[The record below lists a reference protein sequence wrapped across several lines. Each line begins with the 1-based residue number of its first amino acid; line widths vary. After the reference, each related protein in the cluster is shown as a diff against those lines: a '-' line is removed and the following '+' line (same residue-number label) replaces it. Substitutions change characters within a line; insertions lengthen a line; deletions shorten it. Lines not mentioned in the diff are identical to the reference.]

1 MLLNKM
7 QISMRIVVYTAIFGG
22 YDELVDDQFQMDG
35 VDYICFTDGDIESKT
50 WEVVNCTPIYNDP
63 NRNAKKYK
71 VLPHRYLNDYDYSV
85 WIDGNILVVD
95 DIRDLVKNHK
105 YQVFDHNQ
113 TLLDPRDCIYKEYDA
128 IMRLGKQN
136 GGNYKDNP
144 ALMYN
149 QVKRYLDEGYPHNN
163 RLATNPIIFR
173 HHHDSQVI
181 KVMEDW
187 WTEIKY
193 GSRRDQLS
201 FDYVAWKNKFEY
213 RFLEGDSRKNK
224 HFVQTG
230 KHRGKQ

>member
-1 MLLNKM
+1 M

-71 VLPHRYLNDYDYSV
+71 VLPHRYLKDYDYSV

>member
-1 MLLNKM
+1 
-7 QISMRIVVYTAIFGG
+7 MRIVVYTSIFGG
-22 YDELVDDQFQMDG
+22 YDELHENQFQMEG
-35 VDYICFTDGDIESKT
+35 VDYICFTDRDIESKT
-50 WEVVNCTPIYNDP
+50 WKIVKSTPIYNDP

-71 VLPHRYLNDYDYSV
+71 ILPHRYLKDYDWSV
-85 WIDGNILVVD
+85 WVDGNILIVD

-144 ALMYN
+144 ILMYN
-149 QVKRYLDEGYPHNN
+149 QIKRYLDEGYPHNN
-163 RLATNPIIFR
+163 GLATNPIIFR
-173 HHHDSQVI
+173 HHHDIEVI
-181 KVMEDW
+181 NVMEDW

-213 RFLEGDSRKNK
+213 QFLEGDSRKNK
-224 HFVQTG
+224 HFLQTG
-230 KHRGKQ
+230 KHKGKR

>member
-1 MLLNKM
+1 
-7 QISMRIVVYTAIFGG
+7 MRIVVYTAIFGG

-35 VDYICFTDGDIESKT
+35 VHYICFTDGDIESKT

-71 VLPHRYLNDYDYSV
+71 VLPHRYLKDYDYSV

-144 ALMYN
+144 VLMYN

-201 FDYVAWKNKFEY
+201 FDYVAWKNRFEY
-213 RFLEGDSRKNK
+213 QFLEGDSRKNK

>member
-1 MLLNKM
+1 
-7 QISMRIVVYTAIFGG
+7 MRIVVYTAIFGG

-71 VLPHRYLNDYDYSV
+71 VLPHRYLKDYDYSV

-144 ALMYN
+144 VLMYN

>member
-1 MLLNKM
+1 
-7 QISMRIVVYTAIFGG
+7 MRIVVYTAIFGG

-71 VLPHRYLNDYDYSV
+71 VLPHRYLKDYDYSV